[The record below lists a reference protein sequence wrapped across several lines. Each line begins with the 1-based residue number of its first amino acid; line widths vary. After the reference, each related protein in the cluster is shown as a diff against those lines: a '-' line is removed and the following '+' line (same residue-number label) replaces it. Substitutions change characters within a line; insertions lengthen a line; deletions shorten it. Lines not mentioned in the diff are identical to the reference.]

1 MEIGNEKKYSKKAG
15 CCFRASALCVYGRMR
30 LRQKEKDPATQQVL
44 KISITPEPSPA
55 PEPDKMDQKA
65 VVKKRKYYHG
75 KMNIWSTGTRQTI
88 KKPTA
93 EQVRTPKMQKVRN
106 RKPITAA
113 TQEIRR
119 TLLKNKG
126 KKPLEL
132 YLHIPFCVKKCDY
145 CDFLSG
151 PSGPKEQADYV
162 DALLEEINAA
172 EEGKGRSVS
181 SVFIGGGTPSVL
193 DERFIGEILNHI
205 RRKFQIAD
213 HAEITIEVNPG
224 TADRNKLQAY
234 RTYGINRLSIGLQSP
249 DDRELKILGRIHN
262 YEQFL
267 ETYRS
272 AREAGFD
279 NINIDLMSAIPDQ
292 TYEGWIH
299 NLRTVAGLDP
309 EHISAYSLIIEE
321 GTPFASR
328 TLNLPDEDAEYNMY
342 EATAQI
348 LREYGF
354 EQYEISNYAKKGREC
369 RHNVGYWIRQDY
381 LGFGLGASSLYGKER
396 FVNTQDMKKYLENS
410 RTPKKIEKKSRP
422 SPERM
427 RWRSSCFWDFV

>member
-1 MEIGNEKKYSKKAG
+1 M
-15 CCFRASALCVYGRMR
+15 
-30 LRQKEKDPATQQVL
+30 
-44 KISITPEPSPA
+44 
-55 PEPDKMDQKA
+55 
-65 VVKKRKYYHG
+65 
-75 KMNIWSTGTRQTI
+75 
-88 KKPTA
+88 
-93 EQVRTPKMQKVRN
+93 
-106 RKPITAA
+106 
-113 TQEIRR
+113 
-119 TLLKNKG
+119 
-126 KKPLEL
+126 
-132 YLHIPFCVKKCDY
+132 
-145 CDFLSG
+145 
-151 PSGPKEQADYV
+151 
-162 DALLEEINAA
+162 
-172 EEGKGRSVS
+172 
-181 SVFIGGGTPSVL
+181 

-272 AREAGFD
+272 ARDAGFD

-299 NLRTVAGLDP
+299 NLRTVAGLEP

-328 TLNLPDEDAEYNMY
+328 TLSLPDEDTEYNMY
-342 EATAQI
+342 EATVQI

-396 FVNTQDMKKYLENS
+396 FANTPDMKKYLENS
-410 RTPKKIEKKSRP
+410 RIPEKIREKEPPLTREDEMAEFMFLGLRMTRGISKAEFERQFGSEIDAIYGDVLRKYKSMGLLLEENGRIFL
-422 SPERM
+422 SREGIHVSNSVM
-427 RWRSSCFWDFV
+427 ADFLP